1 MNALAARRRH
11 PAAIALLILVGLLV
25 TGGAYAFLAPKDAN
39 AATSVSADAV
49 ADGKNLFLANCASC
63 HGTNAQG
70 SSAGPSLV
78 GVGAAAVDFQV
89 GTGPYAARRAQ
100 RPGPAQRH
108 GQDQVRR
115 DRDLGARGIRRLARC
130 RPGHPGCRVH
140 HPLVPGSQ
148 VENGQTL
155 TNSQRIARGG
165 EIFRVNCAMCHNFAG
180 AGGALTRGKYAP
192 SLTGVT
198 GTHIYEAMVT
208 GPQSMPVF
216 NDQNITPESKQDVIS
231 YLNAINKQTNVGGMT
246 LGNLGPVSEGMF
258 VWVFALEHPHRDL
271 RLAREEGRMSARHQP
286 PADPTD
292 DRTPN

>member
-25 TGGAYAFLAPKDAN
+25 TGGAYAFLSPKDAN

-89 GTGPYAARRAQ
+89 GTGRMPLAGPNVQAPRNDMAKIKFDETEISAMAAYVASLGA
-100 RPGPAQRH
+100 GPAIP
-108 GQDQVRR
+108 
-115 DRDLGARGIRRLARC
+115 AAEFTTPLA
-130 RPGHPGCRVH
+130 
-140 HPLVPGSQ
+140 PGSQ

-180 AGGALTRGKYAP
+180 AGGALSRGKYAP
-192 SLTGVT
+192 ALTGVT

-216 NDQNITPESKQDVIS
+216 NDQNIAPESKQEVIS

-258 VWVFALEHPHRDL
+258 VWVFALSIL
-271 RLAREEGRMSARHQP
+271 IGISVWLGKKAA
-286 PADPTD
+286 
-292 DRTPN
+292 